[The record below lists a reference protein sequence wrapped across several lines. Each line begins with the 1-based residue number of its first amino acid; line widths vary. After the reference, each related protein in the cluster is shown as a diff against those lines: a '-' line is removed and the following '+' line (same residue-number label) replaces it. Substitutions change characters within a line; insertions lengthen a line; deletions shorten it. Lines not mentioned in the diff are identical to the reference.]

1 MGRVIIL
8 PSIIMFKFSVIICLA
23 ILGGSHSQEQDDD
36 EGGLCFDGSE
46 VALACTAGTPVREKL
61 AQAFSACFEGEGG
74 EVAEERRGRGKKGC
88 RGRKCKGKGKRPKP
102 SCPTVDSILEKIE
115 LEMEQDLCVMS
126 QLGWIDED
134 GQPINQTMTEDVMS
148 LPQEVSAQLTEDAVG
163 ECAMEMAMEMA
174 TQLAENPKHARCA
187 DKYTQEDTD
196 RLEEVGMMVANY
208 KCFQS
213 MFNKAC
219 QGLVRSQIYQLYGA
233 DDTSMKEE
241 EKETDRTFGGLSGST
256 NSGCYSTCSAV
267 NFASTTSCTFGFL
280 IKITR
285 TCNQLFPVLAAVSG

>member
-8 PSIIMFKFSVIICLA
+8 PSIIMFKFSVIFCFA
-23 ILGGSHSQEQDDD
+23 ILGGSHSQEQDD

-61 AQAFSACFEGEGG
+61 VQAFSACFEGEDG

-88 RGRKCKGKGKRPKP
+88 RGRKCKGKGKRPKQ

-148 LPQEVSAQLTEDAVG
+148 LPQEVSAQLTDDAVG

-174 TQLAENPKHARCA
+174 TKLAENPKHARCA

-241 EKETDRTFGGLSGST
+241 EKEADRTFGGLGGST
-256 NSGCYSTCSAV
+256 SSGCYSTCSAV

-280 IKITR
+280 VKITR

>member
-8 PSIIMFKFSVIICLA
+8 PSIIMFKFSVIFCFA
-23 ILGGSHSQEQDDD
+23 ILGGSHSQEQDD

-61 AQAFSACFEGEGG
+61 VQAFSACFEGEDG

-88 RGRKCKGKGKRPKP
+88 RGRKCKGKGKRPKQ

-134 GQPINQTMTEDVMS
+134 GQPIDQTMTKDVMS

-174 TQLAENPKHARCA
+174 TNLAENPKHARCA

-233 DDTSMKEE
+233 DDNSMKEE
-241 EKETDRTFGGLSGST
+241 EKEADRTFGGLSGSSS
-256 NSGCYSTCSAV
+256 SGCYSTCSAA